1 MQFNDLGA
9 QMARIRPQV
18 DAGIARVLDHGKFIL
33 GPEVAEL
40 EEQLAAF
47 VGVPHCISCANG
59 TDALQIAFMALG
71 IGHGDE
77 VITPGFTYIATAEA
91 AAVLGAKPVYVD
103 IDPIT
108 YNLDPALIEAAI
120 TPRTRAIVAVSLY
133 GQCADFDAINAIADR
148 HGIAVVEDAA
158 QSFGATYRGRR
169 SGALSTIAT
178 TSFFPSKP
186 LGCYGDGGALFT
198 ADVDLAKSLRRIA
211 RHGQDGRYNHVV
223 IGMNSR
229 LDTVQA
235 AVLLAK
241 MSIFDD
247 EIELRQQVADGYA
260 AEFSRAGLNIAPTV
274 AEGNTSV
281 WAQYTVR
288 VPNRAAVQAALSAAG
303 IPSVVHYPAPLNR
316 QPAVADPHAVLPVG
330 DQAASE
336 VLSLPMHPYLAR
348 AEQARIVD
356 ALADALHAAAAA
368 A

>member
-1 MQFNDLGA
+1 MTMQFNDLGA

-40 EEQLAAF
+40 EERLAAF
-47 VGVPHCISCANG
+47 VGVPYCISCANG

-103 IDPIT
+103 IDPVT

-148 HGIAVVEDAA
+148 QGIAVIEDAA

-198 ADVDLAKSLRRIA
+198 ADSELAKSLRRIA

-223 IGMNSR
+223 VGMNSR

-241 MSIFDD
+241 MEIFDD
-247 EIELRQQVADGYA
+247 EIGLRQQVANGYA
-260 AEFSRAGLNIAPTV
+260 TELARAGLDLAPTV
-274 AEGNTSV
+274 VEGNTSV

-288 VPNRAAVQAALSAAG
+288 VPNRAKVQAALSTAG

-316 QPAVADPHAVLPVG
+316 QPAVADPHVELPVG

-336 VLSLPMHPYLAR
+336 VLSLPMHPYLSSG
-348 AEQARIVD
+348 EQARIVD
-356 ALADALHAAAAA
+356 ALSEALSAS
-368 A
+368 